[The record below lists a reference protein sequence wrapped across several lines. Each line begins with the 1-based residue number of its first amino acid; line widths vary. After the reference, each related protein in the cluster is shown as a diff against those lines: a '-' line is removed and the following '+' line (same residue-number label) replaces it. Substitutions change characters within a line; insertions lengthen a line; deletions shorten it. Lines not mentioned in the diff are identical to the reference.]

1 LFTVY
6 HFIWLAICA
15 ALIALC
21 LILIKKLKPALNTV
35 LNVAVAV
42 SILSETV
49 KICSV
54 IKILDV
60 STGGTVPYI
69 ELNHLPIHLCSIQI
83 IFILFVRFAPASMEK
98 LRDRLLAFMYPTC
111 ILGAAA
117 ALLMPSIFSTT
128 LPPEEAFIRPMA
140 YQFFLFHT
148 MLIILGVAIWI
159 DRGDRLTVADYKNT
173 FFMMVLLAVVS
184 IYLNSV
190 FATPVYSDGEVTMIE
205 KTTNFFFTYIPP
217 VPIALTKTWHWMLYL
232 AVLLFLCAA
241 LIALLYIPVF
251 VRAWKKHKDAPAD
264 N

>member
-1 LFTVY
+1 MFTVY

-15 ALIALC
+15 VLIAGC
-21 LILIKKLKPALNTV
+21 LILKKKLRLSLKSV
-35 LNVAVAV
+35 LNGAVAV
-42 SILSETV
+42 SILSEAV

-83 IFILFVRFAPASMEK
+83 IFILFVRFAPAGMDRM
-98 LRDRLLAFMYPTC
+98 RDRLLAFMYPTC
-111 ILGAAA
+111 VLGATA

-148 MLIILGVAIWI
+148 MLIILGISI
-159 DRGDRLTVADYKNT
+159 YTEKGRDLTVADYRNT
-173 FFMMVLLAVVS
+173 FVMMILLAVVS

-190 FATPVYSDGEVTMIE
+190 FATPVYKDGEVTMIE
-205 KTTNFFFTYIPP
+205 KATNFFFTYIPP
-217 VPIALTKTWHWMLYL
+217 IPIALTKTWHWMLYI
-232 AVLLFLCAA
+232 AVLLVLCAA

-251 VRAWKKHKDAPAD
+251 IREAKKKKKAEAD
-264 N
+264 